1 MRRAIAFIVIAI
13 VVLASGCIGD
23 SVGLTEEKVL
33 EAIQSIETGKYD
45 QNFSVSMQFTDPDTN
60 KEITLTMSGRSTG
73 VFNNTARLENGTMNL
88 TAHMMGLDV
97 GMNWPYF
104 VNGSDVYFKV
114 DGKWYYVPPS
124 EELSSKAKV
133 SLNVDYIRNLL
144 EVKNVTIKELSSG
157 YAFRVNVTFWEFVN
171 ATNQSEYV
179 EELWGVDGERWVN
192 VTTKAGWV
200 EVHLTKDGMPT
211 LIEKHMELVITV
223 GAYGGKTTDIHMTI
237 HETIALWDIN
247 EPIEIKT
254 PGGIENAGNFEEISW

>member
-97 GMNWPYF
+97 GMNWPYIF
-104 VNGSDVYFKV
+104 
-114 DGKWYYVPPS
+114 
-124 EELSSKAKV
+124 LLKA
-133 SLNVDYIRNLL
+133 SPLR
-144 EVKNVTIKELSSG
+144 
-157 YAFRVNVTFWEFVN
+157 
-171 ATNQSEYV
+171 
-179 EELWGVDGERWVN
+179 
-192 VTTKAGWV
+192 AG
-200 EVHLTKDGMPT
+200 
-211 LIEKHMELVITV
+211 ME
-223 GAYGGKTTDIHMTI
+223 
-237 HETIALWDIN
+237 
-247 EPIEIKT
+247 
-254 PGGIENAGNFEEISW
+254 